1 MTEMKRRDVL
11 RALAAAPAAFAF
23 TWTAEEAA
31 AAAQQAQQARAAT
44 ASTGQPYTPRFFTAH
59 EYATVIALADLII
72 PRDAR
77 SGSASEAGAP
87 EFIDYLIGEQV
98 DRQTAIRGGLMWLD
112 NDCLARFDRT
122 FVDCAGAER
131 RSVLDDIAWPRRA
144 EPERRAGVR
153 FFNTMRDLVATGFWS
168 SKIGVADLGYMGNR
182 AVTEWTGA
190 PDEVLRKIGVNY

>member
-11 RALAAAPAAFAF
+11 KTLAAAPAALAF

-31 AAAQQAQQARAAT
+31 AATQQAQQARAAA
-44 ASTGQPYTPRFFTAH
+44 ASTGRAYAPRFFTAH
-59 EYATVIALADLII
+59 EYASVIALADLII

-112 NDCLARFDRT
+112 NECLTRFDKT
-122 FVDCAGAER
+122 FLDCADVER
-131 RSVLDDIAWPRRA
+131 RRVLDDIAWPRRA
-144 EPERRAGVR
+144 APERRAGVR
-153 FFNTMRDLVATGFWS
+153 FFSTMRDLVATGFWS
-168 SKIGVADLGYMGNR
+168 SRIGVADLGYLGNR
-182 AVTEWTGA
+182 AVAEWTGA
-190 PDEVLRKIGVNY
+190 PEEVLRKLGVSY